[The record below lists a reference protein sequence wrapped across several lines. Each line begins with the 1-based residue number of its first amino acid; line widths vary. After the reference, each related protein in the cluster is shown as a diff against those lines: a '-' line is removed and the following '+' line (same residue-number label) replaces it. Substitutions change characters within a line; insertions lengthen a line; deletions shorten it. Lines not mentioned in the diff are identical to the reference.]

1 MVAVKYSENQI
12 NEINRLIKD
21 SSLNQT
27 QISEAVNKKFPK
39 APNQVSPSTVTHYS
53 KKYFKVPTGG
63 ALNNAYKKR
72 FSGVLTTKEG
82 TEKLLKELT
91 KNSELKKAI
100 TKDFKAGM
108 TLENIRTK
116 YRAGGAGASLMPANV
131 PKMGKEMVKR
141 LIESYGLERAGGAE
155 LRKVDVTSDKAKNL
169 AKEIRRLYNNPKLS
183 RAAANTQLGLTPA
196 EVKKFEKRWNEKNPK
211 NPLFTKRINQPF
223 EGAGQQTK
231 RFKDTTTKL
240 QEFQNYL
247 KKNSSKSYRS
257 GTPELAKLVKNSGY
271 TPIGF
276 NSALGKLRSIY
287 KGGERPNFKI
297 DPSVKNVINT
307 KFPLST
313 ALTKDVLLDAGY
325 TPKQIAKMDN
335 VQNIIRKLNLNQG
348 VFLNQLEHKIP
359 KSVAVELLNKN
370 KISKTEY
377 KNLVGKI
384 SPATS
389 YLNQWKKQYD
399 FARLNNL
406 KQFLNEE
413 IDFKKFNKIEND
425 IIKEAKKISGGYDI
439 GKINILDDGNINIQS
454 PDEVFTSKNK
464 GIGSQSRGLIDFQK
478 NLVYHNNIAKA
489 YNKNPNASGFGT
501 LRGYADGKKIPI
513 FDDSIGK
520 QISKLT
526 TNEDFTKYLANNT
539 DGDLFKGIAKLGTS
553 AQKAKLLKY
562 AKLGGK
568 TALLSSIPTFLMAGE
583 SDLFKSDDTPTYNN
597 EIGAFVKPGTDEVE
611 SQSGLLDWAAKN
623 PEPLV
628 AGAALGGAGLT
639 TAGNTLL
646 KGLLK
651 TMATPALSA
660 GYAASEI
667 ADNLKSG
674 DNILE
679 AVADKSAGVGL
690 MGSRAFSGGLGALFG
705 GARIAR
711 ALTPIGA
718 TMTAAGLGKDY
729 YEFAQDEIDKMNQ
742 MSDYDR
748 RIYNE
753 MLMDDTNIDF

>member
-27 QISEAVNKKFPK
+27 QISEEVNKKFPT
-39 APNQVSPSTVTHYS
+39 ATNQVSSSTVTHYS

-116 YRAGGAGASLMPANV
+116 YRTGGAGANLMPANV
-131 PKMGKEMVKR
+131 PKMGKELVKR
-141 LIESYGLERAGGAE
+141 LLKSYNLERTGGAE
-155 LRKVDVTSDKAKNL
+155 LRKVDVDSATAKNT
-169 AKEIRRLYNNPKLS
+169 ATEIRRLYNNPKLS
-183 RAAANTQLGLTPA
+183 RAQANTQLGLTVA

-211 NPLFTKRINQPF
+211 NPLFTKRLNQPF

-240 QEFQNYL
+240 QEFQNFL
-247 KKNSSKSYRS
+247 KKNSNKTFKSGSK
-257 GTPELAKLVKNSGY
+257 ELAELVKKSGY
-271 TPIGF
+271 SPIGF
-276 NSALGKLRSIY
+276 QGNLSKLRTIY

-297 DPSVKNVINT
+297 DDTVKNIINQR
-307 KFPLST
+307 FPLST
-313 ALTKDVLLDAGY
+313 ALTRDVLLNAGY
-325 TPKQIAKMDN
+325 SIDDIKKMDN
-335 VQNIIRKLNLNQG
+335 TQRLIRNLDKGNQI
-348 VFLNQLEHKIP
+348 FLNQMEHKVP
-359 KSVAVELLNKN
+359 KSVATELLNNK
-370 KISKTEY
+370 KISQSEY
-377 KNLVGKI
+377 KNLVGRV

-399 FARLNNL
+399 NTRLANL
-406 KQFLNEE
+406 KKYLKEE
-413 IDFKKFNKIEND
+413 IDIKQFNKIENQ
-425 IIKEAKKISGGYDI
+425 IIKDAKKLSGGYDI
-439 GKINILDDGNINIQS
+439 GKINILSDGNIDIKS
-454 PDEVFTSKNK
+454 PDEVFNASAK
-464 GIGSQSRGLIDFQK
+464 GVGPQSRALIDFQK
-478 NLVYHNNIAKA
+478 NLVYHNNIANA
-489 YNKNPNASGFGT
+489 YNKNPDSSAFGT
-501 LRGYADGKKIPI
+501 LKAYAKGNQVPT

-526 TNEDFTKYLANNT
+526 TNEDFTKFLANNT
-539 DGDLFKGIAKLGTS
+539 DNSLFQGIAKLAPS
-553 AQKAKLLKY
+553 ANKAKLLKY
-562 AKLGGK
+562 AKVGGK
-568 TALLSSIPTFLMAGE
+568 AALLSSLPTFLMAGD

-611 SQSGLLDWAAKN
+611 SQTGLLDWAAKN
-623 PEPLV
+623 PENIV

-651 TMATPALSA
+651 TMALPAAGAAFAGSQVASNMAEGESLPEALADPLAGLSLLGTRGA
-660 GYAASEI
+660 
-667 ADNLKSG
+667 
-674 DNILE
+674 
-679 AVADKSAGVGL
+679 
-690 MGSRAFSGGLGALFG
+690 SGGLGALFG
-705 GARIAR
+705 GARVAR
-711 ALTPIGA
+711 AFTPVGA
-718 TMTAAGLGKDY
+718 AMTAAGLGKDY
-729 YEFAQDEIDKMNQ
+729 YDFASDEIDKMDA

-748 RIYNE
+748 RIYND